1 MCDIY
6 VIPYRAEKQISS
18 GTLIYTMGAQK
29 PIVSTPFWYAREMLA
44 DGRGCLFDFDDST
57 SLSAI
62 IMDLLENDSKRNAI
76 A

>member
-1 MCDIY
+1 
-6 VIPYRAEKQISS
+6 
-18 GTLIYTMGAQK
+18 MGAQK